1 MRKVNLDK
9 LEKEMDFKSKP
20 FSGPDEQLKQRFM
33 SKDTVDSAAVFF
45 FFDRSGDLH
54 IEGRAGPTQE
64 AQDFL
69 RDVLFVLHSWI
80 SQEQKPND

>member
-1 MRKVNLDK
+1 
-9 LEKEMDFKSKP
+9 MDLKSKP
-20 FSGPDEQLKQRFM
+20 LNGPDELLKKRFM
-33 SKDTVDSAAVFF
+33 SPDTEDSAAVFF
-45 FFDRSGDLH
+45 FFDRSGEMH

-80 SQEQKPND
+80 SQEKPND